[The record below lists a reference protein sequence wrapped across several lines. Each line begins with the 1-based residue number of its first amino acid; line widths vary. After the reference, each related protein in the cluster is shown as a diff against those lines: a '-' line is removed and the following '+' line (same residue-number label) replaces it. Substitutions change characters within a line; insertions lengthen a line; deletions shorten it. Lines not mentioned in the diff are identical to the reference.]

1 MAVRPDQPG
10 QEVAA
15 GAKRA
20 LRRAAAAAR
29 ADAAGRLAPAD
40 AGARMAERLLASVPV
55 AAGIAVSG
63 YWPVAD
69 ELDVRPLL
77 ARLHSQGHVIGLPVV
92 VARGQPL
99 RFRRWEPGAPMAAA
113 HYGILVPGET
123 APEIVPGLVLVPM
136 LAFDRGGWRLGYGG
150 GFYDRTL
157 ARLRQA
163 GPVLAVGVAFA
174 AQEVAAVPRDPL
186 DQRLDWIVTECEAIR
201 VA

>member
-1 MAVRPDQPG
+1 VRPGQPE
-10 QEVAA
+10 QQALA

-20 LRRAAAAAR
+20 LRKAAAAAR
-29 ADAAGRLAPAD
+29 AEAASRLAPAD
-40 AGARMAERLLASVPV
+40 AGARVAELLLASVPV

-77 ARLHSQGHVIGLPVV
+77 TRLHGLDHAIGLPVV
-92 VARGQPL
+92 AARGEPL
-99 RFRRWEPGAPMAAA
+99 RFRRWEPGAPMVAAA
-113 HYGILVPGET
+113 YGILVPDET
-123 APEIVPGLVLVPM
+123 APEIVPRLVLVPM

-157 ARLRQA
+157 AVLRQA
-163 GPVLAVGVAFA
+163 GPVLAAGVAFA

-186 DQRLDWIVTECEAIR
+186 DQRLDWIVTEREAIR